1 MRVDSIRL
9 LPRISTTVSVGT
21 STSVRVKSGAFSN
34 FTGEVEE
41 VNEYAPLLKV
51 KVVIFGR
58 STPVELSF
66 LDVEKAEF
74 VERENWWDKGN
85 RNN

>member
-1 MRVDSIRL
+1 MPDSAYIAYRVGD
-9 LPRISTTVSVGT
+9 T
-21 STSVRVKSGAFSN
+21 VRVKSGAFSN

>member
-1 MRVDSIRL
+1 VPDSAYIACRVGD
-9 LPRISTTVSVGT
+9 T
-21 STSVRVKSGAFSN
+21 VRVKSGAFSN

-66 LDVEKAEF
+66 LDVEKAQF

>member
-1 MRVDSIRL
+1 MPDSAYIAYRVGDTV
-9 LPRISTTVSVGT
+9 RI
-21 STSVRVKSGAFSN
+21 KSGAFSN

-58 STPVELSF
+58 STPIELSF

>member
-1 MRVDSIRL
+1 MPGSAYIAYKVGDTV
-9 LPRISTTVSVGT
+9 RI
-21 STSVRVKSGAFSN
+21 KSGAFST
-34 FTGEVEE
+34 FTARVEE
-41 VNEYAPLLKV
+41 VNEYAPILKV

-74 VERENWWDKGN
+74 TERENWWDKGN

>member
-1 MRVDSIRL
+1 VPDSAYIAYRVGD
-9 LPRISTTVSVGT
+9 T
-21 STSVRVKSGAFSN
+21 VRVKSGAFSN

>member
-1 MRVDSIRL
+1 MPDSAYIAYRVGD
-9 LPRISTTVSVGT
+9 TA
-21 STSVRVKSGAFSN
+21 RVKSGAFSN

>member
-1 MRVDSIRL
+1 VLDSAYIAYRVGDTV
-9 LPRISTTVSVGT
+9 RI
-21 STSVRVKSGAFSN
+21 KSGAFSN

-41 VNEYAPLLKV
+41 VSEYAPMLKA
-51 KVVIFGR
+51 KVVIFNR
-58 STPVELSF
+58 STSVDLNV

-74 VERENWWDKGN
+74 AERESWWEKGN